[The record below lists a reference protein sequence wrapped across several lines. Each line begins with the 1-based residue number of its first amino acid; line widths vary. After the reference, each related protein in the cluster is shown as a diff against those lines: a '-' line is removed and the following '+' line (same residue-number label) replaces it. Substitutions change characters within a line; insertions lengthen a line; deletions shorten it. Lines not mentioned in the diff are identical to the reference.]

1 MATFRIHRMKD
12 HAKQQ
17 FRWAPHTSGVT
28 QIKLKDF
35 EPEGEV
41 DAAGFYDA
49 WTQLRGSEK
58 GLSIGDVLESSSG
71 ELRICK
77 YVGFEEAKWFIPE
90 PKPVTDQAIGVAE
103 TPAQGDSGM
112 EPSSPSGTHIS
123 R

>member
-1 MATFRIHRMKD
+1 MANFRIHRMKD

-17 FRWAPHTSGVT
+17 FRWAPHTSGIT

-58 GLSIGDVLESSSG
+58 GLSIGDVLESSTG

-90 PKPVTDQAIGVAE
+90 PKQVTEQPVGAAEAAPGVD
-103 TPAQGDSGM
+103 PGL
-112 EPSSPSGTHIS
+112 EPSSQSGTHIS

>member
-28 QIKLKDF
+28 QIKPKDF

-41 DAAGFYDA
+41 DATGFYDA

-58 GLSIGDVLESSSG
+58 GLSIGDVLESSGG

-90 PKPVTDQAIGVAE
+90 PKPVTDQPVGVVE
-103 TPAQGDSGM
+103 TSSVPDSGL
-112 EPSSPSGTHIS
+112 EPSSHPGTHIS